1 MLEIL
6 QFYVSG
12 FWIWLG
18 ITIGLT
24 IIVKGIAIVLISI
37 SSRGNVKGDFE

>member
-6 QFYVSG
+6 TFYVSG

-18 ITIGLT
+18 ITVGLGM
-24 IIVKGIAIVLISI
+24 IVEALSSLIYVLI
-37 SSRGNVKGDFE
+37 KGK